1 MSIYTRILFFITLTL
16 AMSFGFMHFLFP
28 EYNFERLHIFLF
40 NLCSG
45 GSIIIFYTENKG
57 VMTLKNIVF
66 FILTFIY
73 AFLAFFKFYISAI
86 LVSLIVVL
94 IVESVRIKAFSFFP
108 YDFFTTKV
116 PTSKKFHHASLLCL
130 SLGLLLSTFA
140 IVNHEFFQLL
150 PFRKLELNT
159 FFLGFSFPVSLIT
172 FSVVFNTMHKA
183 KESVQRYTK
192 ITLFW
197 VINLGVI
204 VFFIFI
210 LLESLILELFISIVL
225 FIAVSMVLYLYII
238 LGIKEQRKTFLT
250 SGICFLILTAI
261 TGVVYIALYFFPE
274 YSTEK
279 NLEFVRNIHR
289 IISLYGWN
297 LSGLVVICRGK
308 DFPLKLHS
316 KRAIMLHWFTV
327 FFLAPMGYYFV
338 YFALL
343 SLICYVTFLSIV
355 FFSGCEKDKCEL
367 TVS

>member
-1 MSIYTRILFFITLTL
+1 MSIHTRIVFFIALTL

-28 EYNFERLHIFLF
+28 NYNFERLHIFLF

-57 VMTLKNIVF
+57 VMTLKNVIF
-66 FILTFIY
+66 FILAFIY
-73 AFLAFFKFYISAI
+73 AFLAFFKLYISAI
-86 LVSLIVVL
+86 VVSLILVL
-94 IVESVRIKAFSFFP
+94 IVESVRIKAFSFIP

-140 IVNHEFFQLL
+140 IVNHEFFNLL

-183 KESVQRYTK
+183 RNSIQRYTK

-197 VINLGVI
+197 VINIGVI
-204 VFFIFI
+204 IFFIFI
-210 LLESLILELFISIVL
+210 LFESAILELFISIVL
-225 FIAVSMVLYLYII
+225 FLAVSTVLYQYII

-261 TGVVYIALYFFPE
+261 TGIAYVLLYFFPE
-274 YSTEK
+274 YNSEA
-279 NLEFVRNIHR
+279 NLQLLRNFHR
-289 IISLYGWN
+289 IVSLYGWN

-308 DFPLKLHS
+308 DFPLRLHS
-316 KRAIMLHWFTV
+316 KRVIMLHWVTV

-338 YFALL
+338 YFALF
-343 SLICYVTFLSIV
+343 SLIFYVVFLSIV
-355 FFSGCEKDKCEL
+355 FFSSCENNECEV
-367 TVS
+367 TV